1 MRYKSFQQLPKI
13 KIKNQ
18 NKTQSQSEPSPPDTK
33 QPDTD
38 QNLFERHMQD
48 VEPLRETGRGREV
61 HLHTPPRVP
70 RGEAG
75 RVGTSQRY
83 LQDLI
88 EGRVEF
94 EIEWTKEYLQ
104 GNVRGLDPKIFRK
117 LKSGQLSPEAHLDLH
132 GFTTEQALI
141 QLILFV
147 KDHYLSGRRCLL
159 IIPGRGKNSP
169 HGKGVL
175 REEIQA
181 WLTRDPLKRV
191 VLAFSTAQP
200 QHGGAG
206 ALYILLRKFKKSRGK
221 VFWERTQ
228 FSTEEG

>member
-1 MRYKSFQQLPKI
+1 
-13 KIKNQ
+13 
-18 NKTQSQSEPSPPDTK
+18 
-33 QPDTD
+33 
-38 QNLFERHMQD
+38 
-48 VEPLRETGRGREV
+48 
-61 HLHTPPRVP
+61 
-70 RGEAG
+70 
-75 RVGTSQRY
+75 
-83 LQDLI
+83 LI

-181 WLTRDPLKRV
+181 WLTRDPLRRV

-221 VFWERTQ
+221 VFWERFQ

>member
-13 KIKNQ
+13 KIKNP
-18 NKTQSQSEPSPPDTK
+18 NKAQSQSEPTPPEPE
-33 QPDTD
+33 QPDTE
-38 QNLFERHMQD
+38 QELFEQHMQG

-61 HLHTPPRVP
+61 HLHTPPR
-70 RGEAG
+70 AG
-75 RVGTSQRY
+75 RVKPGRGGASQRY

-104 GNVRGLDPKIFRK
+104 GNVLGLDPKIFRK

-181 WLTRDPLKRV
+181 WLTRDPLRRV

-228 FSTEEG
+228 FCTEEG